1 MIRKIAFALLPL
13 FLATASMAQEKAETE
28 EDAPAKAA
36 CNTSCCK
43 NGNKVW
49 YVSPIKFTENGV
61 GLELGYEHGIDKA
74 GIVAYNLPL
83 VATFNLAHDDL
94 NMGNK
99 QDAMVYFMPG
109 IKFYPTSAYG
119 KVKYAI
125 GPSLVVG
132 AGQQTDRIDYYYD
145 PYGNIYPYNGNHT
158 YITRDKFLLGVL
170 INNSLNINP
179 SAHFTLG
186 LDFGFGFTYINT
198 LDGVTQNMR
207 GLVQGGFK
215 MGYRL

>member
-1 MIRKIAFALLPL
+1 MKKILLALLPAL
-13 FLATASMAQEKAETE
+13 LLGTAYAQDKEENTETVSK
-28 EDAPAKAA
+28 P
-36 CNTSCCK
+36 SCCP
-43 NGNKVW
+43 NMTNKIW

-61 GLELGYEHGIDKA
+61 GFELGYEHGIDKG

-94 NMGNK
+94 ALGNK
-99 QDAMVYFMPG
+99 QDPMVYFMPG
-109 IKFYPTSAYG
+109 IKFYPTSSYG
-119 KVKYAI
+119 KVKYSL

-132 AGQQTDRIDYYYD
+132 YGQQTDRYDYYID
-145 PYGNIYPYNGNHT
+145 PYYFPNPITKPYDFV
-158 YITRDKFLLGVL
+158 TRDKFLLGVM

-179 SAHFTLG
+179 SAHFALG

-207 GLVQGGFK
+207 GLLQGGFK